1 MAKIDEIKE
10 FINTLRTYL
19 SIITAIILAIGAGV
33 SKLYLSMKI
42 NLLFWIGIVFIVL
55 LIIIFSIISRT
66 IHVNMKKL
74 KDLP

>member
-1 MAKIDEIKE
+1 MAKIDEVKE

-33 SKLYLSMKI
+33 SKLYLSMEI
-42 NLLFWIGIVFIVL
+42 NLLFWIGIIFIVL

-66 IHVNMKKL
+66 IHVNVKKL

>member
-33 SKLYLSMKI
+33 SKLYLSMEI

-66 IHVNMKKL
+66 IHVNVKKL